1 MSTLSNTRRQIRHQ
15 TPTQA
20 PAGRSNLPSPASREL
35 EDLEII
41 DETVEV
47 WDWPGVIRLG
57 LGAVGFIHAGNVVD
71 VTDGAIAY
79 LAPGA
84 QLEESRPG
92 ALERGEITVVPWTSQ
107 DQQ

>member
-1 MSTLSNTRRQIRHQ
+1 MSTLSRPHRQIRHHAA
-15 TPTQA
+15 TQA
-20 PAGRSNLPSPASREL
+20 PAGRSSLPSPASREL

-47 WDWPGVIRLG
+47 WHWAGVIRLG
-57 LGAVGFIHAGNVVD
+57 LGAVGYIHPGNVVD

-84 QLEESRPG
+84 QLEETRPG
-92 ALERGEITVVPWTSQ
+92 ALERGEITVVPWICQ
-107 DQQ
+107 DQS